1 KKLDELETRF
11 DKWLYILRNLHKLDR
26 VPGKLKER
34 IFEQLFETAEIAKF
48 NHEQLNDYEES
59 LKYYRDL
66 QNSLDKAFEDG
77 IEKGMEKGIEK
88 VAIAL
93 IKENVPEE
101 MISSTTGLNKEQIG
115 HLKQKINEG

>member
-48 NHEQLNDYEES
+48 DHKQLNDYEES

-77 IEKGMEKGIEK
+77 IEQNKFRMIS
-88 VAIAL
+88 AL
-93 IKENVPEE
+93 IYQRLLTV
-101 MISSTTGLNKEQIG
+101 EQIAEVAEVSVDKV
-115 HLKQKINEG
+115 LNIQSQQEKE